1 MRAGDLNHRMRIQ
14 SRVVTTDPTN
24 GQQVESFADV
34 GVIWLGRKYTGGGES
49 VAAGVERT
57 KQSLEFWARYPNAQ
71 TLTTKH
77 RLVDSSGAFF
87 NVLSIDPTPRRGIA
101 VITAETG
108 VNNG

>member
-14 SRVVTTDPTN
+14 ARTITTDTAN

-34 GVIWLGRKYTGGGES
+34 GVIWLGRKYTGGGET

-77 RLVDSSGAFF
+77 RLVDAQGAFF
-87 NVLSIDPTPRRGIA
+87 NVLSIDSNPRRGMA

-108 VNNG
+108 INSG